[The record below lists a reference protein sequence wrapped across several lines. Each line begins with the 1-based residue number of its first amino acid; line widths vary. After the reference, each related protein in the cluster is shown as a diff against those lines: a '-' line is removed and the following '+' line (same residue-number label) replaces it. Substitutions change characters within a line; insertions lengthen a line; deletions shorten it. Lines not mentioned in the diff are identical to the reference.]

1 MPIETILIQEMIEL
15 ADLEVQ
21 QEKNNLTEQKRFLS
35 LNDLYD
41 VLPFGKTKILKL
53 IAANE
58 LPVMK
63 VGKDY
68 ITTYNILEKWV
79 EEHIGDEIY
88 FE

>member
-1 MPIETILIQEMIEL
+1 M

-21 QEKNNLTEQKRFLS
+21 QDKNNLTEQKRFLS

>member
-1 MPIETILIQEMIEL
+1 MIQEMIEL

-21 QEKNNLTEQKRFLS
+21 QEKNNSIEQKRILS

-88 FE
+88 F

>member
-1 MPIETILIQEMIEL
+1 MIEL

>member
-1 MPIETILIQEMIEL
+1 MIEL

-21 QEKNNLTEQKRFLS
+21 QEKNNSIEQKRILS

-88 FE
+88 F

>member
-1 MPIETILIQEMIEL
+1 MIGL

>member
-1 MPIETILIQEMIEL
+1 MIQEMIEL

>member
-1 MPIETILIQEMIEL
+1 MIEL

-21 QEKNNLTEQKRFLS
+21 QEKNNLTEQKRFLN

>member
-1 MPIETILIQEMIEL
+1 M

>member
-1 MPIETILIQEMIEL
+1 METILIQEMIEL

-21 QEKNNLTEQKRFLS
+21 QDKNNLTEQKRFLS